1 MGRTFVG
8 RTAHLSRAAACLFVI
23 GLSVVAPLFGTDRD
37 EDSAEGNAPLL
48 TSLKISPV
56 KPPSSSTVAV
66 TVTFGYKD
74 GNADLK
80 GGQLSLQFSDCKGVL
95 KTILFKLSASKYDLP
110 QGTDKRLIQIKTRD
124 CSWMKVKAQLKDA
137 AGLNG
142 PAKWLNVALQSSTGT
157 TLGKKAVN
165 FTLHDQSGNSVSLYD
180 YLGKVVLLDLS
191 AMWCGPCQ
199 SEADDAEELYQKY
212 KSRGFVILSV
222 LIEDYSG
229 ALPDQADAQSWAQT
243 YALTIPV
250 LTDSTNDVW
259 DLYNDEGYIPLNLIM
274 DRGLIIKY
282 KDVGYG
288 GDTLFESI
296 IEPLL

>member
-1 MGRTFVG
+1 MVRSVVG
-8 RTAHLSRAAACLFVI
+8 RTACSSWVTA
-23 GLSVVAPLFGTDRD
+23 GLLVMSLGGVAPLFGTDRD
-37 EDSAEGNAPLL
+37 EASAEGNAPLL

-56 KPPSSSTVAV
+56 KPPSSSTVTLAV
-66 TVTFGYKD
+66 IFSFKD
-74 GNADLK
+74 GNADLR

-95 KTILFKLSASKYDLP
+95 KTILFKLSASKYDLA
-110 QGTDKRLIQIKTRD
+110 QGSDKRQIQIKTRD
-124 CSWMKVKAQLKDA
+124 CTWMKVKAQLKDA

-142 PAKWLNVALQSSTGT
+142 PAKWLNVTLQSSTGT

-165 FTLHDQSGNSVSLYD
+165 FTLKDQFGHSVSLYD

-199 SEADDAEELYQKY
+199 SEADDAEELYQEY
-212 KSRGFVILSV
+212 KDRGFVILSV

-243 YALTIPV
+243 YALTFPV
-250 LTDSTNDVW
+250 LTDSTNHVW

-282 KDVGYG
+282 KDVGYRG
-288 GDTLFESI
+288 ETQFNSI